1 MIFDIGMI
9 LDRWWACVVTIRMK
23 HYSWCW
29 LTLSAWIFE
38 MWRTLDQKSFQ
49 WDTDMWIMC
58 DHVSCLKRAS
68 CAPERCGTHLWS
80 QKRST
85 SQKAELF
92 EHSKPVTSIDEFWS
106 HSWHGRQRWKVWC
119 LLLLALPICSNLIQ
133 FAQFVLTASCDS
145 LAWKSTTKL
154 LSYLCHLD
162 FPVLV
167 TWSSANNKTKK
178 WGSHVQLAEGI
189 WPRYVKNAW
198 PALFVST
205 ATAALVALLFAFEL
219 LPGWVK
225 TSNYAPPEPHAP
237 KLNYFFFNMKGFIH
251 ALSILKLDVAF
262 GVVLHGWRKDCVGL
276 A

>member
-1 MIFDIGMI
+1 MRHGHVNHVRSCELLEKGQLCSREVWNAPVVAKEIDLSKGRAVRTQQTGDFH
-9 LDRWWACVVTIRMK
+9 WWV
-23 HYSWCW
+23 
-29 LTLSAWIFE
+29 LE
-38 MWRTLDQKSFQ
+38 
-49 WDTDMWIMC
+49 
-58 DHVSCLKRAS
+58 
-68 CAPERCGTHLWS
+68 P
-80 QKRST
+80 
-85 SQKAELF
+85 
-92 EHSKPVTSIDEFWS
+92 
-106 HSWHGRQRWKVWC
+106 
-119 LLLLALPICSNLIQ
+119 LLAWQTALEGLVPLVACAANLIQ

-145 LAWKSTTKL
+145 LAWKSTAKL

-178 WGSHVQLAEGI
+178 WGSDVQLAEVI

-225 TSNYAPPEPHAP
+225 TSNYAPPEPHVP
-237 KLNYFFFNMKGFIH
+237 QLSYFFFNMKGFIH
-251 ALSILKLDVAF
+251 ALSWMLLSVWFCMA
-262 GVVLHGWRKDCVGL
+262 GVRI